1 MKLFYAPA
9 ASSLAAHICL
19 LEAGL
24 KFMLVKVDLK
34 TKLLPDGGSFTDI
47 NPLGYVPA
55 LQLKNGEVLTEC
67 PAILQ
72 YIADQSPAS
81 NLAPANGSFSRY
93 KQQSLLS
100 FIATELHKN
109 FSPLFDPTAAEP
121 TKQAAVQ
128 RLQLRFSQLEPN
140 FAPEHFLTGEQF
152 TLADAYLFNVTLWAR
167 LVKFDLTPYPQL
179 LAYLERVAKRPS
191 VRQALQEEG
200 LLRHGE

>member
-1 MKLFYAPA
+1 MKLYYAPG

-19 LEAGL
+19 FEAGL
-24 KFMLVKVDLK
+24 KFTAVKVDLK
-34 TKLLPDGGSFTDI
+34 SKLLPDGSSFTDI

-81 NLAPANGSFSRY
+81 NLAPANGSFARY
-93 KQQSLLS
+93 KQQSVLN

-128 RLQLRFSQLEPN
+128 KLQLRFGQLEQTLVNPQ
-140 FAPEHFLTGEQF
+140 FLTGEQF
-152 TLADAYLFNVTLWAR
+152 TLADAYLFNVALWAR

-179 LAYLERVAKRPS
+179 QAYLERIAKRPA
-191 VRQALQEEG
+191 VRHALQEEG